1 MIIAIDGPS
10 GSGKSTT
17 ARLLAQQLNITHIDT
32 GAMYRVVTWGLIRE
46 GIDINNRL
54 RLKAFLEKI
63 SISYINANQIL
74 LNGELASSEI
84 RKKKLPQMLVQ

>member
-1 MIIAIDGPS
+1 MQCI
-10 GSGKSTT
+10 
-17 ARLLAQQLNITHIDT
+17 
-32 GAMYRVVTWGLIRE
+32 RVVTWGLIKE
-46 GIDINNRL
+46 GININDRL

-84 RKKKLPQMLVQ
+84 RKKKSPQMLVQ